1 MVKPKSLKVEVLE
14 VIGKCPVYNVGDT
27 FFIIDGFKLLSAR
40 PVCMHSLASLLPYYV
55 ALARGLAPTELGLA
69 RVGETAY
76 VQCLDPCSYTGGG
89 TVVFAISEE
98 LVKR

>member
-1 MVKPKSLKVEVLE
+1 MAKPKNLRVEVLE
-14 VIGKCPVYNVGDT
+14 IVGNCPVYNVGDA
-27 FFIIDGFKLLSAR
+27 FFIVDGFKLLSSG

-69 RVGETAY
+69 RDGERAY

-89 TVVFAISEE
+89 TVVFAIS
-98 LVKR
+98 RGGAG